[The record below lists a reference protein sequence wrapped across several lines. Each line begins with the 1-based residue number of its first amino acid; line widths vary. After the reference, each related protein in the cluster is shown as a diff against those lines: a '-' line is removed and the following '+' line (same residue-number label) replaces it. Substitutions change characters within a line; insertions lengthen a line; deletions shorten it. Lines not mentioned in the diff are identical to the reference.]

1 VNDAL
6 ASLWKRADLRDHV
19 FSADEVR
26 AWSTVLRTALQRARI
41 LQRVGDAEAMVCDD
55 CGESH
60 SVEVIR
66 DSRQKADPY
75 YRCPRIGRV
84 SLQPEDL
91 RRWVIAFDRLAAFIN
106 KSLALL
112 GPVID
117 VVAGRVWL
125 LGRVAPPPD
134 ATEVFLFRGIWWPDA
149 TEVLTRCLRLGQS
162 PHTVVL
168 LPRRFPSVQIWE
180 NRQAALLALAEI
192 TDVDQ
197 SGLLI
202 SHDLILAASTRS
214 NPPPHTV
221 LDSPISSQA
230 LVALKVSRSIGSDAA
245 VQALL
250 ALKDRK
256 GWTME
261 ELAGQVGTTAR
272 TVQSLIKRRT
282 VRSSVFR
289 TMADRLGI
297 SPEDLLAGNVPAD
310 K

>member
-1 VNDAL
+1 
-6 ASLWKRADLRDHV
+6 
-19 FSADEVR
+19 
-26 AWSTVLRTALQRARI
+26 
-41 LQRVGDAEAMVCDD
+41 
-55 CGESH
+55 
-60 SVEVIR
+60 
-66 DSRQKADPY
+66 
-75 YRCPRIGRV
+75 
-84 SLQPEDL
+84 
-91 RRWVIAFDRLAAFIN
+91 
-106 KSLALL
+106 
-112 GPVID
+112 
-117 VVAGRVWL
+117 
-125 LGRVAPPPD
+125 
-134 ATEVFLFRGIWWPDA
+134 
-149 TEVLTRCLRLGQS
+149 
-162 PHTVVL
+162 
-168 LPRRFPSVQIWE
+168 
-180 NRQAALLALAEI
+180 LAEI

-214 NPPPHTV
+214 NPPPHAV